1 MKLTHMDEAYW
12 AERRIAAEREFP
24 GSSYGV
30 RPDLTAEV
38 VDRFEDALHA
48 ES

>member
-1 MKLTHMDEAYW
+1 MDEAYW

-30 RPDLTAEV
+30 WIGVEKGPR
-38 VDRFEDALHA
+38 
-48 ES
+48 